1 MDALSLNAGEV
12 QPALHRF
19 IDALKHYPYLV
30 ALNSNQKRTGLPPH
44 YHHFEWMVAASSH
57 ASLEVAAEGDAF
69 AQLKASRQSKK
80 WQFGFL
86 TYDLKNE
93 LELLTSEHPD
103 GIAFPAMVFMEP
115 EWLFVCQN
123 GRIDCLLRADNT
135 HWLGWLEVNEV
146 TDVRLPKLSF
156 QRHVSDI
163 DYLRT
168 IEEIREHIAA
178 GTVYELNYC
187 MEWSALVSN
196 LDGPTVYR
204 ALNEKTQAPFSTYLQ
219 WKNRW
224 LVGGSPERFLRK
236 AGRELIS
243 QPIKGTIRRAAD
255 AELDEQLRQQLATD
269 EKEKAENIMIV
280 DLVRNDL
287 SRSCKAGSVQV
298 PALQQVYTF
307 ETVHQMIS
315 TVCGEMKDA
324 GKGIEALAAAFP
336 MGSMTGA
343 PKIKA
348 MELIEE
354 LEHSK
359 RGLYS
364 GAIGYFTPNDDFDFN
379 VVIRSLQYNAETGYL
394 SLMTGSAIT
403 YDSVPEQE
411 LAECELKAA
420 ALLGL
425 FA

>member
-1 MDALSLNAGEV
+1 MEALSLTAGEV
-12 QPALHRF
+12 QAALHRF
-19 IDALKHYPYLV
+19 ITALKHYPYLV
-30 ALNSNQKRTGLPPH
+30 ALNSNQNRDGLPPH
-44 YHHFEWMVAASSH
+44 YHHFNWMVAASPH
-57 ASLEVAAEGDAF
+57 AHLEIATIGNAF
-69 AQLKASRQSKK
+69 DQLKASRQSKK

-93 LELLTSEHPD
+93 LESLTSEHPD
-103 GIAFPAMVFMEP
+103 RLAFPAMAFMEP
-115 EWLFVCQN
+115 EWLFICQN
-123 GRIDCLLRADNT
+123 GRIECLVQADDTDWHN
-135 HWLGWLEVNEV
+135 WLSAE
-146 TDVRLPKLSF
+146 TQPTIALPKLTF
-156 QRHVSDI
+156 IRHVSDV
-163 DYLRT
+163 DYLQT
-168 IEEIREHIAA
+168 IEGIREHIAA

-187 MEWSALVSN
+187 MEWSAKVAA
-196 LDGPTVYR
+196 LDGPAVYR

-236 AGRELIS
+236 AGSELIS

-255 AELDEQLRQQLATD
+255 AEVDEQLRQKLASD

-307 ETVHQMIS
+307 ATVHQMIS
-315 TVCGEMKDA
+315 TVRGEMKDMSQ
-324 GKGIEALAAAFP
+324 GIEAIAAAFP

-354 LEHSK
+354 LEKSK

-364 GAIGYFTPNDDFDFN
+364 GAIGYFTPEDDFDFN

>member
-1 MDALSLNAGEV
+1 MDALSLTAGEV
-12 QPALHRF
+12 QPALHQF
-19 IDALKHYPYLV
+19 IDALKHHPYLI
-30 ALNSNQKRTGLPPH
+30 ALNSNDKRDGLPPH
-44 YHHFEWMVAASSH
+44 YHHFDWMVAASSH
-57 ASLEVAAEGDAF
+57 AHLEATAVGDSF
-69 AQLKASRQSKK
+69 DQLKASRQGKK

-93 LELLTSEHPD
+93 LESLTSGHPD
-103 GIAFPAMVFMEP
+103 GVAFPAMAFFEP

-123 GRIDCLLRADNT
+123 GRIECLLQADDT
-135 HWLGWLEVNEV
+135 DWQSWLSAE
-146 TDVRLPKLSF
+146 TQPTIALPKLTFS
-156 QRHVSDI
+156 RHVNDA
-163 DYLRT
+163 DYLQT
-168 IEEIREHIAA
+168 IEGIREHIAA

-187 MEWSALVSN
+187 MEWSTEVHN
-196 LDGPTVYR
+196 LAGPVVYR
-204 ALNEKTQAPFSTYLQ
+204 ALNQKTQAPFSTYLQ

-236 AGRELIS
+236 AGNELIS

-255 AELDEQLRQQLATD
+255 AVVDEQLRQKLASD

-298 PALQQVYTF
+298 PALQQVYAF
-307 ETVHQMIS
+307 ATVHQMIS
-315 TVCGEMKDA
+315 TVRGEMKDA
-324 GKGIEALAAAFP
+324 SQGIEAIAAAFP

-348 MELIEE
+348 MELIEA
-354 LEHSK
+354 LEKSK

-364 GAIGYFTPNDDFDFN
+364 GTIGYFTPDDNFDFN
-379 VVIRSLQYNAETGYL
+379 VVIRSLQYNTETGYL

>member
-1 MDALSLNAGEV
+1 MDALSLSAGEV
-12 QPALHRF
+12 QPALHQF
-19 IDALKHYPYLV
+19 IDALKHHPYLI
-30 ALNSNQKRTGLPPH
+30 ALNSNDKRDGLPPH
-44 YHHFEWMVAASSH
+44 YHHFDWMVAASSNAH
-57 ASLEVAAEGDAF
+57 LETTAVGDAF
-69 AQLKASRQSKK
+69 DQLKASRQGKK

-93 LELLTSEHPD
+93 LESLSSGHPD
-103 GIAFPAMVFMEP
+103 GVAFPAMAFFEP

-123 GRIDCLLRADNT
+123 GRIECLLQADDT
-135 HWLGWLEVNEV
+135 DWQSWLSDEREP
-146 TDVRLPKLSF
+146 TSALPKLTF
-156 QRHVSDI
+156 IKHVNDA
-163 DYLRT
+163 DYLQT
-168 IEEIREHIAA
+168 IEGIREHIAA

-187 MEWSALVSN
+187 MEWSTEVHHLA
-196 LDGPTVYR
+196 GPVVYR
-204 ALNEKTQAPFSTYLQ
+204 ALNQKTQAPFSTYLQ

-236 AGRELIS
+236 AGNQLIS

-255 AELDEQLRQQLATD
+255 AASDELLRQKLASD

-307 ETVHQMIS
+307 ATVHQMIS
-315 TVCGEMKDA
+315 TVRGEMTDSS
-324 GKGIEALAAAFP
+324 KGIEAIAAAFP

-354 LEHSK
+354 LEKSK

-364 GAIGYFTPNDDFDFN
+364 GAIGYFTADDDFDFN
-379 VVIRSLQYNAETGYL
+379 VVIRSLQYNSETGYL

-403 YDSVPEQE
+403 YDSVPQQE

>member
-1 MDALSLNAGEV
+1 MDALSLTAGEV

-19 IDALKHYPYLV
+19 IAALQHYPYLV
-30 ALNSNQKRTGLPPH
+30 ALNSNQKRDGLPPH
-44 YHHFEWMVAASSH
+44 YHHFDWMVAASSH
-57 ASLEVAAEGDAF
+57 AALEVADEGNAF
-69 AQLKASRQSKK
+69 EQLKISRQRKK

-93 LELLTSEHPD
+93 LESLSSQHPD
-103 GIAFPAMVFMEP
+103 GLAFPAMAFMEP
-115 EWLFVCQN
+115 EWLFICQN
-123 GRIDCLLRADNT
+123 GRIDCLLQANAT
-135 HWLGWLEVNEV
+135 NWHHWLQSEMAL
-146 TDVRLPKLSF
+146 DFSLPKVSF
-156 QRHVSDI
+156 QRHVSNT

-187 MEWSALVSN
+187 MEWSSKVEA
-196 LDGPTVYR
+196 LDGPLVYK
-204 ALNEKTQAPFSTYLQ
+204 ALNEKTQAPFSTYLH
-219 WKNRW
+219 WNNRW

-236 AGRELIS
+236 SGKTLIS
-243 QPIKGTIRRAAD
+243 QPIKGTIRRAGD
-255 AELDEQLRQQLATD
+255 AELDEQLRQKLGSD

-287 SRSCKAGSVQV
+287 SRSCKAGTVQV

-307 ETVHQMIS
+307 ATVHQMIS
-315 TVCGEMKDA
+315 TVSGEMADA
-324 GKGIEALAAAFP
+324 TRGIEAIAAAFP

-348 MELIEE
+348 MELIEL
-354 LEHSK
+354 LENSK

-364 GAIGYFTPNDDFDFN
+364 GAIGYFSPEDDFDFN

-403 YDSVPEQE
+403 YDSVPDQE

>member
-1 MDALSLNAGEV
+1 MDALSLTAGEV

-19 IDALKHYPYLV
+19 IEALQHYPYLV
-30 ALNSNQKRTGLPPH
+30 ALNSNQKRAGLPPH
-44 YHHFEWMVAASSH
+44 YHHFDWLVAASSH
-57 ASLEVAAEGDAF
+57 ASLEVANVGNAF
-69 AQLKASRQSKK
+69 EQLKISRQRKK

-86 TYDLKNE
+86 TYELKNE
-93 LELLTSEHPD
+93 LESLSSQHPD
-103 GIAFPAMVFMEP
+103 GLAFPAMAFMEP

-123 GRIDCLLRADNT
+123 GRIDCLLQADKT
-135 HWLGWLEVNEV
+135 HWHHWLEG
-146 TDVRLPKLSF
+146 DVAADESLPKISF
-156 QRHVSDI
+156 QRHVSDA

-168 IEEIREHIAA
+168 IEDIREHIAA

-187 MEWSALVSN
+187 MEWSAVVSK
-196 LDGPTVYR
+196 LDGPSVYR
-204 ALNEKTQAPFSTYLQ
+204 ALNAKTQAPFSTYLQ
-219 WKNRW
+219 WNNRW

-236 AGRELIS
+236 SGSALIS

-255 AELDEQLRQQLATD
+255 AELDEQLRQQLASD

-287 SRSCKAGSVQV
+287 SRSCRAGTVLV

-307 ETVHQMIS
+307 ATVHQMIS
-315 TVCGEMKDA
+315 TVRGEMKDA
-324 GKGIEALAAAFP
+324 SQGIEAIAAAFP

-348 MELIEE
+348 MELIEA
-354 LEHSK
+354 LEKSK

-403 YDSVPEQE
+403 YDSVPAQE

>member
-1 MDALSLNAGEV
+1 MDALSLTAGEV

-19 IDALKHYPYLV
+19 IAALQHYPYLV
-30 ALNSNQKRTGLPPH
+30 ALNSNQKRDGLPPH
-44 YHHFEWMVAASSH
+44 YHHLDWMVAASSH
-57 ASLEVAAEGDAF
+57 ATLEVASAGNAF
-69 AQLKASRQSKK
+69 EQLKISRQSKK

-93 LELLTSEHPD
+93 LESLSSQHPD
-103 GIAFPAMVFMEP
+103 GLAFPAMAFMEP
-115 EWLFVCQN
+115 EWLFICQN
-123 GRIDCLLRADNT
+123 GRIDCLLQANAT
-135 HWLGWLEVNEV
+135 NWHHWLQGELAL
-146 TDVRLPKLSF
+146 DFSLPKVSF
-156 QRHVSDI
+156 QRHVSDTN
-163 DYLRT
+163 YLRT
-168 IEEIREHIAA
+168 IEEIREHIGA

-187 MEWSALVSN
+187 MEWSSKVEV
-196 LDGPTVYR
+196 LDGPLVYR

-219 WKNRW
+219 WNNRW

-236 AGRELIS
+236 SGNTLIS
-243 QPIKGTIRRAAD
+243 QPIKGTIRRAGD
-255 AELDEQLRQQLATD
+255 AAMDEQLRQKLGSD

-287 SRSCKAGSVQV
+287 SRSCKAGTVQV
-298 PALQQVYTF
+298 PSLQQVYTF
-307 ETVHQMIS
+307 ATVHQMIS
-315 TVCGEMKDA
+315 TVSGEMADTN
-324 GKGIEALAAAFP
+324 KGIEAIAAAFP

-348 MELIEE
+348 MELIEA
-354 LEHSK
+354 LEKSK

-364 GAIGYFTPNDDFDFN
+364 GAIGYFAPNDDFDFN
-379 VVIRSLQYNAETGYL
+379 VVIRSLQYNAESGYL

-403 YDSVPEQE
+403 YDSVPAQE

>member
-1 MDALSLNAGEV
+1 MDALSLTAGEV
-12 QPALHRF
+12 QPALHQF
-19 IDALKHYPYLV
+19 IAALRSYPYLL
-30 ALNSNQKRTGLPPH
+30 ALNSNEKRDGLPPH
-44 YHHFEWMVAASSH
+44 YHHFNWMVAASSRTQ
-57 ASLEVAAEGDAF
+57 LEVATPGSAF
-69 AQLKASRQSKK
+69 EELKQRRNVPS
-80 WQFGFL
+80 WLFGFL
-86 TYDLKNE
+86 AYDLKNE
-93 LELLTSEHPD
+93 LEALNSQHSD
-103 GIAFPAMVFMEP
+103 GLGFPAMAFFEP
-115 EWLFVCQN
+115 EWLFVCKD
-123 GRIDCLLRADNT
+123 GRIECLRKANNT
-135 HWLGWLEVNEV
+135 NWHEWLDGAVEF
-146 TDVRLPKLSF
+146 TTTLPKLSF
-156 QRHVSDI
+156 KRHVADA
-163 DYLRT
+163 DYLQT
-168 IEEIREHIAA
+168 VQSIREHIAA

-187 MEWSALVSN
+187 MEWSAEVAA
-196 LDGPTVYR
+196 LDGPAVYR
-204 ALNEKTQAPFSTYLQ
+204 ALNHKTQAPFSTYLQ
-219 WKNRW
+219 WEHRW
-224 LVGGSPERFLRK
+224 VVGGSPERFLRK
-236 AGRELIS
+236 SGSELIS

-255 AELDEQLRQQLATD
+255 TATDEQLRQKLASD

-287 SRSCKAGSVQV
+287 SRSCKTGSVQV

-307 ETVHQMIS
+307 ATVHQMIS
-315 TVCGEMKDA
+315 TVRGEMTNPT
-324 GKGIEALAAAFP
+324 KGVDALAAAFP

-354 LEHSK
+354 LEKSK

-364 GAIGYFTPNDDFDFN
+364 GAIGYFTPDNDFDFN
-379 VVIRSLQYNAETGYL
+379 VVIRSLQYNAKTGYL

>member
-12 QPALHRF
+12 QPALHQF
-19 IDALKHYPYLV
+19 IDALMHHPYLI
-30 ALNSNQKRTGLPPH
+30 ALNSNDKRDGLPPH
-44 YHHFEWMVAASSH
+44 YHHFDWMVAASSH
-57 ASLEVAAEGDAF
+57 AHLEATAVGDAF
-69 AQLKASRQSKK
+69 DQLKASRQGKK

-93 LELLTSEHPD
+93 MESLTSEHPD
-103 GIAFPAMVFMEP
+103 GVTFPAMAFFEP

-123 GRIDCLLRADNT
+123 GRIECLLQADDT
-135 HWLGWLEVNEV
+135 DWQSWLSDEREP
-146 TDVRLPKLSF
+146 TSALPKLTF
-156 QRHVSDI
+156 IKHVNDA
-163 DYLRT
+163 DYLQT
-168 IEEIREHIAA
+168 IEGIREHIAA

-187 MEWSALVSN
+187 MEWSTEVHKLA
-196 LDGPTVYR
+196 GPVVYR
-204 ALNEKTQAPFSTYLQ
+204 ALNQKTQAPFSTYLQ

-236 AGRELIS
+236 AGNELIS

-255 AELDEQLRQQLATD
+255 AVVDEQLRQKLASD

-307 ETVHQMIS
+307 ATVHQMIS
-315 TVCGEMKDA
+315 TVRGEMKDA
-324 GKGIEALAAAFP
+324 SQGIEAIAAAFP

-348 MELIEE
+348 MELIEA
-354 LEHSK
+354 LEKSK

-364 GAIGYFTPNDDFDFN
+364 GAIGYFTPDDDFDFN
-379 VVIRSLQYNAETGYL
+379 VVIRSLQYNSETGYL